1 MANRTIA
8 AEVKMVM
15 DTALEDVEITSLIGY
30 ANRMVTNILG
40 AEGLGA
46 DALKDIE
53 TYLTA
58 HLISIGK
65 ERQATEEKVKD
76 ISIKYT
82 GNYGA
87 FLNMTT
93 FGQQVLFM
101 DTTGNFANSGKQ
113 EISIKAIPQY
123 PKNYE

>member
-30 ANRMVTNILG
+30 ANRMVTNVLG
-40 AEGLGA
+40 AEGLDA
-46 DALKDIE
+46 NALKDIE

-65 ERQATEEKVKD
+65 ERQASEEKVKD

-82 GNYGA
+82 GEYGA